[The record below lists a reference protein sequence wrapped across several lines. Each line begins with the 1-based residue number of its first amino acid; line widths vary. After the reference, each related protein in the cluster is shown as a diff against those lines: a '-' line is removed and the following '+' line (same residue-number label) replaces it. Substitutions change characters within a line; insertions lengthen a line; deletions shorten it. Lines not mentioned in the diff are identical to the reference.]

1 MSKLIEIMHLI
12 PGILKLILTSMTIFL
27 ASSIDDLIV
36 LTLHLASK
44 SHKKNKFSQKEI
56 SYGYFIGIFILVFLS
71 LFVSVPMMGISYKY
85 LGFLGL
91 IPIYRG
97 VALLLHINKEVSTF
111 VELPDHKFV
120 DFLKNYFSPNLLI
133 MVAITLVNGG
143 DNVSMYIPFFSSIKY
158 YVILIVPLFFVYNY
172 YWLKLSQKLVELKQ
186 INYVLSKHGNK
197 IVPYLMIGVGIY
209 IILRNGTL
217 TYLLR

>member
-1 MSKLIEIMHLI
+1 MI
-12 PGILKLILTSMTIFL
+12 
-27 ASSIDDLIV
+27 
-36 LTLHLASK
+36 
-44 SHKKNKFSQKEI
+44 
-56 SYGYFIGIFILVFLS
+56 
-71 LFVSVPMMGISYKY
+71 
-85 LGFLGL
+85 
-91 IPIYRG
+91 
-97 VALLLHINKEVSTF
+97 
-111 VELPDHKFV
+111 
-120 DFLKNYFSPNLLI
+120 
-133 MVAITLVNGG
+133 AITLVNGG